1 MINLKSLSTSK
12 SEVIKTVN
20 SSRGRGFMQPLRL
33 VRGLVRSLIYIPLDK
48 FLTIYEEGKKKRLIS
63 SFKACGEGTY
73 LGPQCI
79 IHDSYNL
86 ELGNNVCINSFTHIF
101 AGGGVK
107 IGDNSMISANC
118 SISSI
123 THPNNSTDRLADPLI
138 YRLVIIGK
146 NVWIGMGAI
155 ILPGVTIGDDAIVG
169 AGAVVTKSVAPRT
182 VVVGNPA
189 RPLKRVE
196 LPGK

>member
-1 MINLKSLSTSK
+1 M
-12 SEVIKTVN
+12 
-20 SSRGRGFMQPLRL
+20 PLRL
-33 VRGLVRSLIYIPLDK
+33 LRGLLRYLIYIPLDK
-48 FLTIYEEGKKKRLIS
+48 SLKIYEEGKRKRLIS
-63 SFKACGEGTY
+63 SFKACGEGIY
-73 LGPQCI
+73 LGSQCI
-79 IHDSYNL
+79 VHDSHNL

-101 AGGGVK
+101 AAGGVK

-123 THPNNSTDRLADPLI
+123 THPNNSANRLADPLI
-138 YRLVIIGK
+138 YRLVVIGQ

-189 RPLKRVE
+189 RVLKNVE
-196 LPGK
+196 LPGNEHG